1 MGEKMRQVEAAERS
15 AAGGGLLVTSAEA
28 AALLGMSVRGFL
40 RAVKRSGGTVK
51 PHPASGK
58 LRKLYS
64 RARVLAWAEEET
76 VEEPGPEG
84 GEA

>member
-1 MGEKMRQVEAAERS
+1 MRQAEAAERS
-15 AAGGGLLVTSAEA
+15 ADGGGLLVSSAEA
-28 AALLGMSVRGFL
+28 AALLGMSVRGFR
-40 RAVKRSGGTVK
+40 RAVKRSGGTLK

-58 LRKLYS
+58 FRKLYS

-76 VEEPGPEG
+76 VEETGPEG